1 MPHTMPPPAGWS
13 LLPEHAGASDT
24 GASFPM
30 GPARADAGGGP
41 WAMLNKNAE
50 RGRPKYVAA
59 NALALEDPVNV
70 RCCFER
76 GRQRLHAIDS
86 QTKLAAPKY
95 NGCSARGYVMLAHIP
110 RDTNPEQVVWVLA
123 WHTLKRVLPPMLL
136 LPCADFAYCPDA
148 SVDRSTRRDGDVEH
162 TFFTAREHR
171 EAALAAARAEC
182 AQAEALL
189 RTLLAVTREPHDPRA
204 PEATMRRLQR
214 YVFVGELVA
223 RGHEPGKPALQ
234 EAARFVA
241 RFGVHEFHPS
251 RYRRGELHPFL
262 RRGAPSRSYCVE
274 KSPALHAWVRVSPE
288 TLPQAAPQA
297 AGGAIGI
304 CPYVPFGACPALAR
318 AARASGAAD
327 DAGAA
332 GSAAGS
338 AAIALDPAGLARR
351 HYEFGTVLRLEDAA
365 GTVFLRATAFDVLLR
380 FTNIMGTARRP
391 RDPRNERNRIKNV
404 PTWGAALAAW
414 RREEPSAQRGLP
426 LVVLLGAL
434 PVAPRAAED
443 CGPEPVAAFFAKP
456 QALRVLIARGPSG
469 AHADAAAFAADA
481 FAVVTDADS
490 TACVAPARW
499 LPVDEARWTAFVRAL
514 PALAEGCVLY
524 LREAGEL
531 VKCKRTSSVLRMDCR
546 SSLVTHLSAR
556 DLRITFVH
564 EGETVNKRVVCH
576 ARPSAGLVPPDGRT
590 WIPCASEDMARP
602 LLREPALLA
611 ALARA
616 LRRAERTAA
625 RGAAPARL
633 VVPAAAG
640 PAAPYAAGLRA
651 ELAAATGVLHYTPEP
666 TCRLQ
671 DDLFYYAVHRFLR
684 PTGCCARDLE
694 YVIACGPHALFGDI
708 AARFPPAALG
718 ALAGAPFARALAA
731 PRAPARAPPAPPAL
745 DPLLVWRAAP
755 RAYARPPPAKRA
767 RGVRDEYGEIQHG
780 ESAVELLS
788 DSSSDEEPAGGASVS
803 AARVARGP
811 KGALPAAPSYVVISS
826 SEAPSEHSEL
836 SAEDDPED
844 APAARWV
851 RRVHGR

>member
-110 RDTNPEQVVWVLA
+110 RETNPEQVVWVLA

-274 KSPALHAWVRVSPE
+274 KSPALHAWVRVAAE
-288 TLPQAAPQA
+288 APQAAPQAVPQAAAETLPQA

-304 CPYVPFGACPALAR
+304 CPYVPFAACPALAR
-318 AARASGAAD
+318 AARAEG
-327 DAGAA
+327 
-332 GSAAGS
+332 AAGS

-443 CGPEPVAAFFAKP
+443 CGPEPVAAVFAKP
-456 QALRVLIARGPSG
+456 QALRVLLAGEADAARDPSG
-469 AHADAAAFAADA
+469 ALADA
-481 FAVVTDADS
+481 FADAA
-490 TACVAPARW
+490 ACVAPARW
-499 LPVDEARWTAFVRAL
+499 LPVDEARWPAFVRAL

-531 VKCKRTSSVLRMDCR
+531 VKCKRTSPVLRMDCR
-546 SSLVTHLSAR
+546 SSGRAMSSGAQGTH
-556 DLRITFVH
+556 T
-564 EGETVNKRVVCH
+564 
-576 ARPSAGLVPPDGRT
+576 RPSAGTR
-590 WIPCASEDMARP
+590 
-602 LLREPALLA
+602 PALG
-611 ALARA
+611 RA
-616 LRRAERTAA
+616 WQTTRLLTVSPSCTKVMRRSRAERCVT
-625 RGAAPARL
+625 RLLRQSMRRTGEVRLHLTSSPA
-633 VVPAAAG
+633 
-640 PAAPYAAGLRA
+640 
-651 ELAAATGVLHYTPEP
+651 
-666 TCRLQ
+666 
-671 DDLFYYAVHRFLR
+671 
-684 PTGCCARDLE
+684 
-694 YVIACGPHALFGDI
+694 
-708 AARFPPAALG
+708 
-718 ALAGAPFARALAA
+718 
-731 PRAPARAPPAPPAL
+731 
-745 DPLLVWRAAP
+745 
-755 RAYARPPPAKRA
+755 
-767 RGVRDEYGEIQHG
+767 
-780 ESAVELLS
+780 S
-788 DSSSDEEPAGGASVS
+788 
-803 AARVARGP
+803 
-811 KGALPAAPSYVVISS
+811 
-826 SEAPSEHSEL
+826 
-836 SAEDDPED
+836 
-844 APAARWV
+844 
-851 RRVHGR
+851 RR